1 GGHDDDARR
10 RRGAVDLEDRAC
22 DAAAAAMTR
31 RAASVALALL
41 FLAAAPARP
50 AAAAAGVRVVPLA
63 ALASREA
70 FDTILTSA
78 VASGDQSLLVPVGL
92 FEDPPARLA
101 EMGSMARSRGLRV
114 VASVDVTRAASAN
127 EWPAS
132 RDHVIYTHPEWL
144 MVPRELALEL
154 SRLDVRSP
162 DYAGRL
168 ARWARASAGKVMDLY
183 LSPVHTDVA
192 AFVAGAVRRLVE
204 RIPFDGVQFEAAR
217 YPSGDFDYS
226 RLSLEELRREIRG
239 GLSPEERRRLVG
251 IEAFDLLAYAT
262 EFPDAWRRFRQTQLT
277 ALVVRARTAVK
288 SVRPNAIVSAAVGS
302 DPLASLSDFLQ
313 DWPTWLDN
321 RFIDAVTV
329 EGGDAPAGTDPS
341 PAPLSQR

>member
-1 GGHDDDARR
+1 MIERVVSGGI
-10 RRGAVDLEDRAC
+10 
-22 DAAAAAMTR
+22 
-31 RAASVALALL
+31 ALL
-41 FLAAAPARP
+41 LVLLSSARP
-50 AAAAAGVRVVPLA
+50 IEAAAGVRVVPLGA
-63 ALASREA
+63 VASREA
-70 FDTILTSA
+70 FDTILSSA
-78 VASGDQSLLVPVGL
+78 VASGEQALLVPVGL
-92 FEDPPARLA
+92 FEDPPAMLA
-101 EMGSMARSRGLRV
+101 EMVTAARSRGLRV
-114 VASVDVTRAASAN
+114 VAAVDVTRVAGAN

-132 RDHVIYTHPEWL
+132 RDHVVYTHPEWL

-168 ARWARASAGKVMDLY
+168 ARWARANASKAVGLY
-183 LSPVHTDVA
+183 LSPVHTDAA

-204 RIPFDGVQFEAAR
+204 RIPFDGVQFDTAR

-226 RLSLEELRREIRG
+226 RLSLDELRREIRP
-239 GLSPEERRRLVG
+239 GLSADERRRLDG
-251 IEAFDLLAYAT
+251 IESFDLLAYAK

-288 SVRPNAIVSAAVGS
+288 SVRPNAIVSAVVGS
-302 DPLASLSDFLQ
+302 DPLAALSDYLQ

-329 EGGDAPAGTDPS
+329 DATDAPPPVS
-341 PAPLSQR
+341 PQR

>member
-1 GGHDDDARR
+1 
-10 RRGAVDLEDRAC
+10 
-22 DAAAAAMTR
+22 MKR
-31 RAASVALALL
+31 RAPGVALALL
-41 FLAAAPARP
+41 LTLLGTARP
-50 AAAAAGVRVVPLA
+50 AVALPGVRVVPLA

-70 FDTILTSA
+70 FDVVLSSA

-92 FEDPPARLA
+92 FEDSPAMLA
-101 EMGSMARSRGLRV
+101 DMVSAARSRGLRV
-114 VASVDVTRAASAN
+114 VATVDVTRVAAAN

-132 RDHVIYTHPEWL
+132 RDHVVYTHPEWL

-168 ARWARASAGKVMDLY
+168 ARWARANAERATGLY

-192 AFVAGAVRRLVE
+192 AYVAGAIRRLVE
-204 RIPFDGVQFEAAR
+204 RVPFDGVQFDTAR

-226 RLSLEELRREIRG
+226 RLSLDEWRREIRPT
-239 GLSPEERRRLVG
+239 LSTDERRRLDG
-251 IEAFDLLAYAT
+251 IEAFDVLAYAN

-277 ALVVRARTAVK
+277 ALIVRARTAVK
-288 SVRPNAIVSAAVGS
+288 SVRPDAIVSAVVGS
-302 DPLASLSDFLQ
+302 DPLAALSDYLQ

-321 RFIDAVTV
+321 RFIDAVSV
-329 EGGDAPAGTDPS
+329 DAADVPGGVLS
-341 PAPLSQR
+341 PALPPGR

>member
-1 GGHDDDARR
+1 
-10 RRGAVDLEDRAC
+10 
-22 DAAAAAMTR
+22 MNR
-31 RAASVALALL
+31 RAPAVALALL
-41 FLAAAPARP
+41 LAMLGSARP
-50 AAAAAGVRVVPLA
+50 AVAVPGVRVVPIA

-70 FDTILTSA
+70 FDVVLSSA

-92 FEDPPARLA
+92 FEDSPAMLA
-101 EMGSMARSRGLRV
+101 DMVSAARSRGLRV
-114 VASVDVTRAASAN
+114 VATVDVTRVAAAN

-168 ARWARASAGKVMDLY
+168 ARWARANAERATGLY

-192 AFVAGAVRRLVE
+192 AFVAGAIRRLVE
-204 RIPFDGVQFEAAR
+204 RVPFDGVQFDTAR

-226 RLSLEELRREIRG
+226 RLSLDEWRREIRPT
-239 GLSPEERRRLVG
+239 LSTDERRRLDE
-251 IEAFDLLAYAT
+251 IETFDLLAYAN

-277 ALVVRARTAVK
+277 ALIVRARTAVK
-288 SVRPNAIVSAAVGS
+288 SVRPEAIVSAVVGS
-302 DPLASLSDFLQ
+302 DPLAALSDYLQ

-321 RFIDAVTV
+321 RFVDAVSV
-329 EGGDAPAGTDPS
+329 DAPDGPGS
-341 PAPLSQR
+341 GVPFPPPPPGR

>member
-1 GGHDDDARR
+1 MIERLVSGG
-10 RRGAVDLEDRAC
+10 
-22 DAAAAAMTR
+22 
-31 RAASVALALL
+31 LALL
-41 FLAAAPARP
+41 LLLSTARP
-50 AAAAAGVRVVPLA
+50 IEAAAGVRVVPLG

-70 FDTILTSA
+70 FDTILSSA
-78 VASGDQSLLVPVGL
+78 VASGEQALLMPVGL
-92 FEDPPARLA
+92 FEDPPAMLVDMVTA
-101 EMGSMARSRGLRV
+101 ARSRGLRV
-114 VASVDVTRAASAN
+114 VAAVDVTRVAGAN

-132 RDHVIYTHPEWL
+132 RDHVVYTHPEWL

-168 ARWARASAGKVMDLY
+168 ARWARANAGKAVGLY
-183 LSPVHTDVA
+183 LSPVHTDAA

-204 RIPFDGVQFEAAR
+204 RIPFDGVQFDTAR

-226 RLSLEELRREIRG
+226 RLSLDELRREIRP
-239 GLSPEERRRLVG
+239 GLSPDERRRLDG
-251 IEAFDLLAYAT
+251 IESFDLLAYAK

-288 SVRPNAIVSAAVGS
+288 SVRPDAIVSAVVGS
-302 DPLASLSDFLQ
+302 DPLAALSDYLQ

-329 EGGDAPAGTDPS
+329 DASDAPAALPS
-341 PAPLSQR
+341 STATAK

>member
-1 GGHDDDARR
+1 MNRR
-10 RRGAVDLEDRAC
+10 IAFA
-22 DAAAAAMTR
+22 
-31 RAASVALALL
+31 ALALL
-41 FLAAAPARP
+41 GLVFGAAGP
-50 AAAAAGVRVVPLA
+50 AAAAAGVRVVPVA

-70 FDTILTSA
+70 FDTVLTTA

-92 FEDPPARLA
+92 FDEVPAPLA
-101 EMGSMARSRGLRV
+101 DMVSAAKTRGLRV
-114 VASVDVTRAASAN
+114 VAAVDVTRVTSAN

-132 RDHVIYTHPEWL
+132 RDHVVYTHPEWL

-154 SRLDVRSP
+154 SRLDARSP

-168 ARWARASAGKVMDLY
+168 ARWARANANNERGSIMGLY
-183 LSPVHTDVA
+183 LSPVHTEAA
-192 AFVAGAVRRLVE
+192 AFVAAAVRRLVE
-204 RIPFDGVQFEAAR
+204 RIPFDGVQFDTAR

-226 RLSLEELRREIRG
+226 RLSLEQLRREIRP
-239 GLSPEERRRLVG
+239 GLSADERRRLDG
-251 IEAFDLLAYAT
+251 IELFDALAYPT

-288 SVRPNAIVSAAVGS
+288 AVRPDTIVSAVVGS
-302 DPLASLSDFLQ
+302 DPLSALSDYLQ

-329 EGGDAPAGTDPS
+329 DATDAPPPVS
-341 PAPLSQR
+341 PQR

>member
-1 GGHDDDARR
+1 
-10 RRGAVDLEDRAC
+10 
-22 DAAAAAMTR
+22 MSR
-31 RAASVALALL
+31 RAGIVVAVTLALALG
-41 FLAAAPARP
+41 AVQG
-50 AAAAAGVRVVPLA
+50 AAAAAGVRVVPLT

-70 FDTILTSA
+70 FDTILSSA
-78 VASGDQSLLVPVGL
+78 VASGEQSLLVHVGL
-92 FEDPPARLA
+92 FEDPPAMLA
-101 EMGSMARSRGLRV
+101 ELVSAARARGLRV
-114 VASVDVTRAASAN
+114 VATVDVTRVAGAN

-144 MVPRELALEL
+144 MVPRELALDL
-154 SRLDVRSP
+154 SKLDVRSP

-168 ARWARASAGKVMDLY
+168 ARWARANAEKTMGLY

-204 RIPFDGVQFEAAR
+204 RIPFDGVQFDTAR

-226 RLSLEELRREIRG
+226 RLSLEELRREIRP
-239 GLSPEERRRLVG
+239 GLSADERRRLDG
-251 IEAFDLLAYAT
+251 IEAFDALAYAT
-262 EFPDAWRRFRQTQLT
+262 EFPDVWRRLRQTQLT

-288 SVRPNAIVSAAVGS
+288 SVRPQAIVSAVVGS

-329 EGGDAPAGTDPS
+329 DATDAPAAAAPS
-341 PAPLSQR
+341 PAAPPRR

>member
-1 GGHDDDARR
+1 MNRR
-10 RRGAVDLEDRAC
+10 LAFA
-22 DAAAAAMTR
+22 
-31 RAASVALALL
+31 ALALL
-41 FLAAAPARP
+41 GLAFGVARP
-50 AAAAAGVRVVPLA
+50 AAAAAGVRVVPVA

-70 FDTILTSA
+70 FDTVLTTA

-92 FEDPPARLA
+92 FDEIPAMLV
-101 EMGSMARSRGLRV
+101 EMVSAARTRGLRV
-114 VASVDVTRAASAN
+114 VAAVDVTRVTSAN

-132 RDHVIYTHPEWL
+132 RDHVVYTHPEWL

-168 ARWARASAGKVMDLY
+168 ARWARANASKAMGLY
-183 LSPVHTDVA
+183 LSPVHTEAA
-192 AFVAGAVRRLVE
+192 AFVAAAVRRLVE
-204 RIPFDGVQFEAAR
+204 RIPFDGVQFDTAR

-226 RLSLEELRREIRG
+226 RLSLEQLRREIRP
-239 GLSPEERRRLVG
+239 GLSAEERQRLDG
-251 IEAFDLLAYAT
+251 IEPFDALAYAT

-288 SVRPNAIVSAAVGS
+288 SVRPDAIVSAVVGS
-302 DPLASLSDFLQ
+302 DPLAALSDYLQ

-321 RFIDAVTV
+321 RFIDAVAVDAT
-329 EGGDAPAGTDPS
+329 DAPGPT
-341 PAPLSQR
+341 QR

>member
-1 GGHDDDARR
+1 MNSRTAF
-10 RRGAVDLEDRAC
+10 A
-22 DAAAAAMTR
+22 
-31 RAASVALALL
+31 ALALL
-41 FLAAAPARP
+41 GLAFGVARP
-50 AAAAAGVRVVPLA
+50 AAAAAGVRVVPVA

-70 FDTILTSA
+70 FDTVLTTA

-92 FEDPPARLA
+92 FEDIPATLA
-101 EMGSMARSRGLRV
+101 EMVSAAKTQGLRV
-114 VASVDVTRAASAN
+114 VAAVDVTRVTSAN

-132 RDHVIYTHPEWL
+132 RDHVVYTHPEWL

-154 SRLDVRSP
+154 SRVDVRSP

-168 ARWARASAGKVMDLY
+168 ARWARANAPKALGLY
-183 LSPVHTDVA
+183 LSPVHTEAA
-192 AFVAGAVRRLVE
+192 AFVAAAVRRLVE
-204 RIPFDGVQFEAAR
+204 RIPFDGVQFDTAR

-226 RLSLEELRREIRG
+226 RLSLEQLRREIRP
-239 GLSPEERRRLVG
+239 GLSADERRRLDG
-251 IEAFDLLAYAT
+251 IELFDALAYAT

-288 SVRPNAIVSAAVGS
+288 AVRPETIVSAVVGS
-302 DPLASLSDFLQ
+302 DPLAALSDYLQ

-329 EGGDAPAGTDPS
+329 DATDAPPPVS
-341 PAPLSQR
+341 PQR

>member
-1 GGHDDDARR
+1 MTSR
-10 RRGAVDLEDRAC
+10 AVLPVLVLAVL
-22 DAAAAAMTR
+22 AM
-31 RAASVALALL
+31 V
-41 FLAAAPARP
+41 PAQP
-50 AAAAAGVRVVPLA
+50 AAAAAGVRVVPLT

-70 FDTILTSA
+70 FDTILSSA
-78 VASGDQSLLVPVGL
+78 VASGDQSLVVPVGL
-92 FEDPPARLA
+92 FEAPPAMLA
-101 EMGSMARSRGLRV
+101 GMVSTARARGLRV
-114 VASVDVTRAASAN
+114 VAAVDVTRVAGADELPAAR
-127 EWPAS
+127 E
-132 RDHVIYTHPEWL
+132 HVLYTHPEWL

-168 ARWARASAGKVMDLY
+168 ARWARANTEKAMGLY

-204 RIPFDGVQFEAAR
+204 QIPFDGVQFEAAR

-226 RLSLEELRREIRG
+226 RLSLEELRREIRP
-239 GLSPEERRRLVG
+239 GLSADERRRLDG
-251 IEAFDLLAYAT
+251 IEAFDLLAYAK

-288 SVRPNAIVSAAVGS
+288 SVRPDAIVSAVVGS
-302 DPLASLSDFLQ
+302 DPLASLSDYLQ

-329 EGGDAPAGTDPS
+329 DGADAAPGSAPFPAIR
-341 PAPLSQR
+341 SQP

>member
-1 GGHDDDARR
+1 MRSRR
-10 RRGAVDLEDRAC
+10 I
-22 DAAAAAMTR
+22 
-31 RAASVALALL
+31 
-41 FLAAAPARP
+41 APAALVCVTLGLSLSLWIGSVRS
-50 AAAAAGVRVVPLA
+50 AAAAGVRVVPLA

-70 FDTILTSA
+70 FDTILSSA

-92 FEDPPARLA
+92 FEDPPGMLA
-101 EMGSMARSRGLRV
+101 EMVNGARARGLRV
-114 VASVDVTRAASAN
+114 VAAVDVTRVAGAN

-132 RDHVIYTHPEWL
+132 RDHVIYRHPEWL

-168 ARWARASAGKVMDLY
+168 ARWARANAGKATGLY
-183 LSPVHTDVA
+183 LSPMHTDVA

-204 RIPFDGVQFEAAR
+204 RIPFDGVQFDTAR

-226 RLSLEELRREIRG
+226 RLSLEGLRREVRP
-239 GLSPEERRRLVG
+239 GLSSEERRRLDG
-251 IEAFDLLAYAT
+251 IEAFDLLAYAN
-262 EFPDAWRRFRQTQLT
+262 EFPEVWRRLRQTQLT

-288 SVRPNAIVSAAVGS
+288 SIRPDAVVSAVVGS
-302 DPLASLSDFLQ
+302 DPLASLSDYLQ

-329 EGGDAPAGTDPS
+329 DATGSPLPASAVPPG
-341 PAPLSQR
+341 R

>member
-1 GGHDDDARR
+1 
-10 RRGAVDLEDRAC
+10 
-22 DAAAAAMTR
+22 MNR
-31 RAASVALALL
+31 RAAGVALALL
-41 FLAAAPARP
+41 MAALGTAPP
-50 AAAAAGVRVVPLA
+50 AVAAAGVRVVPLA

-70 FDTILTSA
+70 FDTILSSA

-92 FEDPPARLA
+92 FDDPPAMLA
-101 EMGSMARSRGLRV
+101 EMVSVARTRGLRV
-114 VASVDVTRAASAN
+114 VAAVDVTRVAAAN

-168 ARWARASAGKVMDLY
+168 ARWARANAGKAMGLY

-204 RIPFDGVQFEAAR
+204 RIPFDGVQFDTAR

-226 RLSLEELRREIRG
+226 RLSLDELRREIRP
-239 GLSPEERRRLVG
+239 GLSTDERRRLDE
-251 IEAFDLLAYAT
+251 IETFDLLAYAK

-288 SVRPNAIVSAAVGS
+288 SVRPEAIVSAVVGS
-302 DPLASLSDFLQ
+302 DPLAALSDYLQ

-321 RFIDAVTV
+321 RFIDAVSV
-329 EGGDAPAGTDPS
+329 DAADVPGGVPS
-341 PAPLSQR
+341 PALPPGR

>member
-1 GGHDDDARR
+1 MNRR
-10 RRGAVDLEDRAC
+10 LAFA
-22 DAAAAAMTR
+22 
-31 RAASVALALL
+31 ALALL
-41 FLAAAPARP
+41 GLAFGVARP
-50 AAAAAGVRVVPLA
+50 AAAAAGVRVVPVA

-70 FDTILTSA
+70 FDTVLTTA

-92 FEDPPARLA
+92 FDEVPAMLV
-101 EMGSMARSRGLRV
+101 EMVSAARTRGLRV
-114 VASVDVTRAASAN
+114 VAAVDVTRVTSAN

-132 RDHVIYTHPEWL
+132 RDHVVYTHPEWL

-168 ARWARASAGKVMDLY
+168 ARWARANASKAMGLY
-183 LSPVHTDVA
+183 LSPVHTEAA
-192 AFVAGAVRRLVE
+192 AFVAAAVRRLVE
-204 RIPFDGVQFEAAR
+204 RIPFDGVQFDTAR

-226 RLSLEELRREIRG
+226 RLSLEQLRREIRP
-239 GLSPEERRRLVG
+239 GLSAEERRRLDG
-251 IEAFDLLAYAT
+251 IEPFDALAYAT

-288 SVRPNAIVSAAVGS
+288 SVRPDAIVSAVVGS
-302 DPLASLSDFLQ
+302 DPLAALSDYLQ

-329 EGGDAPAGTDPS
+329 DATDAPAATP
-341 PAPLSQR
+341 R